1 MNKVKVKSGVG
12 GTIGINVPEIRL
24 SRTWEK
30 KGAIKE
36 IDLEQLQEAIYEP
49 GVQYMF
55 EQGILIID
63 DMEAKIALGLEE
75 EGTKE
80 PTNIIVLT
88 EEQKKRYMTA
98 LPITEFRKK
107 VKELPYEQAVELAQ
121 YAIENSYAS
130 IDKVEV
136 LKKITDIDVLKAIQL
151 KRANEEKV
159 DAPKED

>member
-36 IDLEQLQEAIYEP
+36 IDLEKLQEAIYEP

>member
-1 MNKVKVKSGVG
+1 MNKVKVRSGVG
-12 GTIGINVPEIRL
+12 GTIGIHVPEIRL

-30 KGAIKE
+30 KGAVKE

-88 EEQKKRYMTA
+88 EEQMKRYMTT
-98 LPITEFRKK
+98 LPTAEFRKK

>member
-36 IDLEQLQEAIYEP
+36 IDLEKLQEAIYEP

-98 LPITEFRKK
+98 LPITEFRRK

>member
-1 MNKVKVKSGVG
+1 
-12 GTIGINVPEIRL
+12 
-24 SRTWEK
+24 
-30 KGAIKE
+30 
-36 IDLEQLQEAIYEP
+36 
-49 GVQYMF
+49 
-55 EQGILIID
+55 
-63 DMEAKIALGLEE
+63 
-75 EGTKE
+75 
-80 PTNIIVLT
+80 
-88 EEQKKRYMTA
+88 MTA
-98 LPITEFRKK
+98 LPITEFRRK